1 MTIPAMLWR
10 RLDQPGHDSA
20 RLFFHDTQWHLT
32 GTAVFV
38 ESAQPCRLDYRVVCD
53 ASWRTLAASVAGW
66 LGHRAISIELRADG
80 AGRWQLNDADC
91 PAVAGC
97 LDVDLSFTPATNLLP
112 IRRLALPVGEKA
124 AVRSAWLTFPAL
136 TLEPLDQLYR
146 RTHVTTYAYES
157 NGGSFSTELEVNGD
171 GFVTFYPNLWEAEA
185 TTVS

>member
-1 MTIPAMLWR
+1 MPAMLWR

-20 RLFFHDTQWHLT
+20 RLVFHDDQWHLA

-38 ESAQPCRLDYRVVCD
+38 EAREACRLDYRVVCD

-112 IRRLALPVGEKA
+112 IRRLALPMGEKA

-136 TLEPLDQLYR
+136 TLEPLDQQYR

-185 TTVS
+185 TTAS

>member
-1 MTIPAMLWR
+1 MPAVLWR

-20 RLFFHDTQWHLT
+20 RLVFHDDQWHLA

-38 ESAQPCRLDYRVVCD
+38 EAREPCRLDYRVVCD

-66 LGHRAISIELRADG
+66 RGHRAISIELRADG

-112 IRRLALPVGEKA
+112 IRRLALPIGEKA
-124 AVRSAWLTFPAL
+124 TVRAAWLTFPAL
-136 TLEPLDQLYR
+136 TLEPLDQGEAVIFTTRYR
-146 RTHVTTYAYES
+146 PVASARGHYRA
-157 NGGSFSTELEVNGD
+157 NMRHG
-171 GFVTFYPNLWEAEA
+171 
-185 TTVS
+185 VSRLLSGERYTLGVIFHNAR

>member
-1 MTIPAMLWR
+1 MPAMLWR

-20 RLFFHDTQWHLT
+20 RLVFHDAQWHLT

-38 ESAQPCRLDYRVVCD
+38 ESEEPCRLDYRVVCD
-53 ASWRTLAASVAGW
+53 ASWRSMAASMAGW
-66 LGHRAISIELRADG
+66 LGNRAISIELRADG

-97 LDVDLSFTPATNLLP
+97 LDLDLSFTPATNLLP
-112 IRRLALPVGEKA
+112 IRRLALPIGEKA

-136 TLEPLDQLYR
+136 TLEPLDQEYR

-171 GFVTFYPNLWEAEA
+171 GFVTFYPNLWEAEGA
-185 TTVS
+185 TGP

>member
-1 MTIPAMLWR
+1 MLAMLWR

-20 RLFFHDTQWHLT
+20 RLVFHDDQWHLT

-38 ESAQPCRLDYRVVCD
+38 EAREACRLDYRVVCD
-53 ASWRTLAASVAGW
+53 PSWRTLAASVAGW
-66 LGHRAISIELRADG
+66 LGSRAISIELRADG
-80 AGRWQLNDADC
+80 AGRWRLNDADC
-91 PAVAGC
+91 PTVTGC

-112 IRRLALPVGEKA
+112 IRQLALPIGEQA

-171 GFVTFYPNLWEAEA
+171 GFVTFYPDLWEAEA
-185 TTVS
+185 ATAS